1 MKKLLTVVGGFL
13 AGVGSAFAEGGA
25 NNIAAPDWSAADAV
39 VTTAKTALEGF
50 VSTNAP
56 LIGSVVIGLMIF
68 TVIFIAAKLL
78 RRGAKTA

>member
-13 AGVGSAFAEGGA
+13 AGVGSAFAEGA
-25 NNIAAPDWSAADAV
+25 SIAAPDWSAADAV